1 MRKGSRCGRLS
12 AISAK
17 TSNWRKVVSDTR
29 DVATFA
35 VGSSK
40 CFQVQVEGIL
50 SNKCQ
55 ENATG
60 TGISTNLIIEK
71 DVSEGGRVCICDIQ
85 LAVEKVWRDGDEER
99 VVAAVGKNSLY
110 PFLARRRWYVREQVH
125 PEVTT
130 GRSVRALLH

>member
-12 AISAK
+12 VSVISAK
-17 TSNWRKVVSDTR
+17 KSNWRKVISDTR

-60 TGISTNLIIEK
+60 TGLSTNLMIEK
-71 DVSEGGRVCICDIQ
+71 DVSEGGRVCISDIQ
-85 LAVEKVWRDGDEER
+85 LAVEKAWRDGDEER
-99 VVAAVGKNSLY
+99 VGAS
-110 PFLARRRWYVREQVH
+110 P
-125 PEVTT
+125 
-130 GRSVRALLH
+130 S